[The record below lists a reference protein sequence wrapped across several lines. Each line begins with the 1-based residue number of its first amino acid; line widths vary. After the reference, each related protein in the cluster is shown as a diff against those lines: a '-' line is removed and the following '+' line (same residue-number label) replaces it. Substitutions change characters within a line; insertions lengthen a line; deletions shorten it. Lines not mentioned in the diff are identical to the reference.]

1 MQCPT
6 MGVWSNG
13 DMVLTEEQLTR
24 SGRYV
29 DAPWRYAGPDALLV
43 GFPA

>member
-1 MQCPT
+1 
-6 MGVWSNG
+6 
-13 DMVLTEEQLTR
+13 MVPTEERLTR
-24 SGRYV
+24 SGPYV

>member
-1 MQCPT
+1 VQWPA

-13 DMVLTEEQLTR
+13 EMVLTEEQLTR

-29 DAPWRYAGPDALLV
+29 GAPWRYAGPDALLV

>member
-1 MQCPT
+1 

-13 DMVLTEEQLTR
+13 DMVLTEEQPTR

>member
-1 MQCPT
+1 
-6 MGVWSNG
+6 
-13 DMVLTEEQLTR
+13 MVPTEEQLTR

-29 DAPWRYAGPDALLV
+29 DAPWRYARPPALLV